1 MWIDRRRQILILLAA
16 TGSAHL
22 TRALAQSWPSRTIRI
37 VVPFPAGGSADLSAR
52 LLAEHLKAE
61 LGQSVV
67 VENKVGAGGNLAAA
81 EAARADPDGYTL
93 FIGTNGTQTIN
104 QSLYRTLPYD
114 PAADFATIGMMWQAP
129 HLLVVNPSLPA
140 HSLDT
145 FVAYARANSGKLS
158 YGSSGIGSSTHLFG
172 ELFKTSTGIEI
183 AHVTYRGQGPALN
196 DLIGGQIQ
204 VMFPIVPDVISHIRS
219 GSLRAL
225 ALASPKQSQVLP
237 GLPLMPPLG
246 YPNLVASAW
255 TGLYVS
261 AKTPLQ
267 VMERLRAEL
276 SELLTSPGFV
286 ARMHQ
291 VGIEIRPTPLDK
303 FEAFTRE
310 ERARWAKTIEVLKLR
325 IE

>member
-1 MWIDRRRQILILLAA
+1 MWIDRRRLILVLLAA

-22 TRALAQSWPSRTIRI
+22 SRASAQSWPSRTIRI

-52 LLAEHLKAE
+52 LLAEQLKAK

-81 EAARADPDGYTL
+81 EAARAAPDGHTL

-140 HSLDT
+140 HSLDA
-145 FVAYARANSGKLS
+145 FVAYARADPGKLS

-183 AHVTYRGQGPALN
+183 AHVPYRGQGPALN

-204 VMFPIVPDVISHIRS
+204 VMFPIVPDVIGHIRS
-219 GSLRAL
+219 GSLRAF
-225 ALASPKQSQVLP
+225 ALASPKPSKVLP
-237 GLPLMPPLG
+237 GLRLMPQLG
-246 YPNLVASAW
+246 YPDLVASAW
-255 TGLYVS
+255 TALYVP
-261 AKTPLQ
+261 AKTPLE
-267 VMERLRAEL
+267 VIARLRAEL
-276 SELLTSPGFV
+276 GALLTSPDFV
-286 ARMHQ
+286 ARMEQ
-291 VGIEIRPTPLDK
+291 VGIEILPMRLDE
-303 FEAFTRE
+303 FEAFTLE
-310 ERARWAKTIEVLKLR
+310 ERARWANTIEALKLK

>member
-1 MWIDRRRQILILLAA
+1 MRMDRRSLILALFAA
-16 TGSAHL
+16 TGTARL
-22 TRALAQSWPSRTIRI
+22 TPVLAQGWPSRTIHI

-52 LLAEHLKAE
+52 LLAEQLKAK

-114 PAADFATIGMMWQAP
+114 PAVDFATIGMMWQAP

-145 FVAYARANSGKLS
+145 FVAYARADPGKLS

-183 AHVTYRGQGPALN
+183 AHVPYRGQGPALN

-204 VMFPIVPDVISHIRS
+204 VMFPIVPDVIGHIRS

-225 ALASPKQSQVLP
+225 ALASPEPSEVLA
-237 GLPLMPPLG
+237 GLPLMPQLG
-246 YPNLVASAW
+246 YPDLVASAW
-255 TGLYVS
+255 TALYVP

-267 VMERLRAEL
+267 VIERLRAEL
-276 SELLTSPGFV
+276 SALLTSPDFV
-286 ARMHQ
+286 ARMEQ
-291 VGIEIRPTPLDK
+291 VGVEIRPVRMDE

-310 ERARWAKTIEVLKLR
+310 ERARWAKTIESLKLR

>member
-1 MWIDRRRQILILLAA
+1 
-16 TGSAHL
+16 
-22 TRALAQSWPSRTIRI
+22 
-37 VVPFPAGGSADLSAR
+37 
-52 LLAEHLKAE
+52 
-61 LGQSVV
+61 
-67 VENKVGAGGNLAAA
+67 
-81 EAARADPDGYTL
+81 
-93 FIGTNGTQTIN
+93 
-104 QSLYRTLPYD
+104 
-114 PAADFATIGMMWQAP
+114 MMWQAP